1 MTGQMPKRKKKSMIH
16 VKKIDTPQEL
26 KEAFKI
32 REEVFVVE
40 QKVPKEE
47 EYDEFEHICQHFLAL
62 NENKAALGTS
72 RWRKTNKGVKLERFA
87 VLASARGKGVGS
99 ALVQAVLDD
108 ISQSDAADATC
119 YLHAQ
124 IDAMPLYAKFG
135 FKKKGEP
142 FDECGIMHY
151 VMEK

>member
-1 MTGQMPKRKKKSMIH
+1 MPPNKQKKMIS
-16 VKKIDTPQEL
+16 VKKIDNPADL

-32 REEVFVVE
+32 REEVFVIE

-47 EYDEFEHICQHFLAL
+47 EYDEHEHISHHFLAL
-62 NENKAALGTS
+62 DEDGKPVGTS
-72 RWRKTNKGVKLERFA
+72 RWRKTEKGVKLERFA
-87 VLASARGKGVGS
+87 VMKGARSLGVGS
-99 ALVQAVLDD
+99 ALVKSVLDD
-108 ISQSDAADATC
+108 ISLETNEPTKL

-135 FKKKGEP
+135 FVKKGEP